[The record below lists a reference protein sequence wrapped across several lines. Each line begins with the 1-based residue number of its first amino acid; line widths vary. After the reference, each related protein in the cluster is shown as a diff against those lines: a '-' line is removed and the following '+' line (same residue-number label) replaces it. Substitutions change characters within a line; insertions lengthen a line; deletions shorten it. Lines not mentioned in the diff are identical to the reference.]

1 MDRRRARARSRRGFT
16 VVEMVIA
23 IIILAVGII
32 GLMGTSLVV
41 LRQMR
46 LGQRQA
52 LAAGLAQTR
61 FDSLASRPCSAL
73 VNGGGAGPMGLRE
86 AWVVTAAGGG
96 ARHVT
101 DTIVIPLHRSSRRYV
116 YSSTILCR

>member
-1 MDRRRARARSRRGFT
+1 
-16 VVEMVIA
+16 MVIA
-23 IIILAVGII
+23 IIILAVGVI

-46 LGQRQA
+46 TGQRQA

-61 FDSLASRPCSAL
+61 FDSLASRPCAAL
-73 VNGGGAGPMGLRE
+73 VNGAAPGPMGIRE
-86 AWVVTAAGGG
+86 AWVVNGTSGAA
-96 ARHVT
+96 RNVT
-101 DTIVIPLHRSSRRYV
+101 DTIVIPLHRSQRQYV